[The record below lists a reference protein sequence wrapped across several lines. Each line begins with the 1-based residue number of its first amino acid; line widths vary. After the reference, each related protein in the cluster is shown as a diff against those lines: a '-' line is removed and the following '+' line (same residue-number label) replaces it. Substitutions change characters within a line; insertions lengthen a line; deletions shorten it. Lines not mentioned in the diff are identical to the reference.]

1 MASRSRPDRQVEAAA
16 SGAAGGHKL
25 DSSLRRNTDIVL
37 GTPRSRIPTPLRPP
51 RRAAPPS
58 GEDRHAAFDR
68 VCAALEAHQG
78 SLPAHS
84 ATKARALCPAH
95 GDLNPSLQVTAIE
108 GSVLLYCHAGCDI
121 GEVLDALGLAK
132 RDLYEHTSG
141 ARYEYLDAGGRVS
154 RVVTR
159 TPDRQFSQ
167 EGGRSDSQ
175 LFRLPQVLAAVVLK
189 EVVYLVEGEKDVLAL
204 ETLGVTA
211 TTAPMGATSF
221 HRVDASPLRGAT
233 VVAVVDRDDAGARW
247 ALQVQRRLR
256 EVGATVRF
264 VQGASG
270 KDSADHVAAGLGV
283 DDFGLYTAI
292 SNVAADDE
300 VVNSVSSWAP
310 VDLAKY
316 LDGSHVVAEPNLLHR
331 NDGVA
336 LLYPGLT
343 HSFHGESES
352 GKSMILQHEATR
364 LIGVGEDVLWL
375 DFESDQESVI
385 SRLRLFGA
393 TGEQILK
400 HFHYVHPET
409 DPFDGGP
416 EQAAWESVRDRRYAL
431 VVLDGVTDA
440 MGLVGLQTTNNDDVA
455 TWMRAFPTR
464 LARTTRAAVVVV
476 DHVTKDSGTRGRFAI
491 GGQAKMAGLTGA
503 GYTVA
508 VEKPLGRGLRGVI
521 TLRVA
526 KDRPGFIRGRSGPS
540 RADRTQEAARV
551 VVDSTGGGI
560 EVEVQSPLQ
569 PDDSSGF
576 RPTTLMER
584 VSEAL
589 EKEQLSFRGLRQRVK
604 GRDEHIRAAV
614 GVLRDEGY
622 LAVQSGPRNSDLH
635 SSVRPYRQRDDEKSD
650 FHRSGTHSATQDPP

>member
-1 MASRSRPDRQVEAAA
+1 MNEERRPDRQVEAAA
-16 SGAAGGHKL
+16 SGAAGDHEL
-25 DSSLRRNTDIVL
+25 DSSLRRSTDITL
-37 GTPRSRIPTPLRPP
+37 GTRRTRIPTPLRPP

-78 SLPAHS
+78 SPPAHS

-108 GSVLLYCHAGCDI
+108 GSVLLHCHAGCDI
-121 GEVLDALGLAK
+121 GDVLDALGLAK
-132 RDLYEHTSG
+132 RDLYEDPSG

-167 EGGRSDSQ
+167 EGGHSESQ
-175 LFRLPQVLAAVVLK
+175 LFRLPRVVAAVLLK

-221 HRVDASPLRGAT
+221 HRVDATPLRGAT
-233 VVAVVDRDDAGARW
+233 VVAVVDRDDAGTRW

-264 VQGASG
+264 VQSASG

-283 DDFGLYTAI
+283 DDFELYAM

-300 VVNSVSSWAP
+300 VVNSGSSWAP

-316 LDGSHVVAEPNLLHR
+316 FDGSHVPAEPNLLHR

-364 LIGVGEDVLWL
+364 LISAGEDVLWL
-375 DFESDQESVI
+375 DFESDQQSVLD
-385 SRLRLFGA
+385 RLRLFGA
-393 TGEQILK
+393 AEPQILK

-409 DPFDGGP
+409 NPFDGGP
-416 EQAAWESVRDRRYAL
+416 EQAAWESLLRRQYTL

-440 MGLVGLQTTNNDDVA
+440 MGLLGLQTTNNDEVA
-455 TWMRAFPTR
+455 AWMRAFPTR
-464 LARTTRAAVVVV
+464 LARNTGAAVVIV
-476 DHVTKDSGTRGRFAI
+476 DHVTKDTGTRDRFAI

-508 VEKPLGRGLRGVI
+508 VDKPLGRGLRGVI
-521 TLRVA
+521 TLRIA

-569 PDDSSGF
+569 PGDSCGF

-589 EKEQLSFRGLRQRVK
+589 EKEELSFRGLREKVR

-614 GVLRDEGY
+614 GVLKDEGY
-622 LAVQSGPRNSDLH
+622 LAIRSGSRNADLH
-635 SSVRPYRQRDDEKSD
+635 ASVRPYRQRDDEKSD
-650 FHRSGTHSATQDPP
+650 HHRSGTHSATQDPP